1 HPEPL
6 RRVVP
11 DDVAAVARHAD
22 RDYTPAW
29 LDLYDAQARLGGPRT
44 GADHP
49 VLVAGARLMSPSPIP
64 RYDVLRLDQR
74 PHPILLGAGRRA

>member
-1 HPEPL
+1 
-6 RRVVP
+6 
-11 DDVAAVARHAD
+11 
-22 RDYTPAW
+22 
-29 LDLYDAQARLGGPRT
+29 

-74 PHPILLGAGRRA
+74 PHPILLGAGRRARLTAIPPYTSVRPLAFDDIALDPEQAEQPCWRCGSSASYRVP